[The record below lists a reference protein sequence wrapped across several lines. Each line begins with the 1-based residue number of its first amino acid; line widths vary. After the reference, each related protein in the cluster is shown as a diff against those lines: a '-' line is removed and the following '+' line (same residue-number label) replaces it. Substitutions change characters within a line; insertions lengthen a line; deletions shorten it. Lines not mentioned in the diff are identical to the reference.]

1 MTSRT
6 LFLLCAFLITASV
19 GKAQETAP
27 ADDWKPSTIN
37 QKGKEYPQVNSER
50 RARFRVVAPEAQSV
64 SVSLGKVALTK
75 GEDGVWTGI
84 TAPLDE
90 GFHYYSL
97 KIDGADVPDPNSL
110 YFFGAMRW
118 GSGIEVPAADQDF
131 YALKNVPHGQLRQVL
146 FYSKTTD
153 SHHKAFVY
161 TPPGYE
167 KDTEARY
174 PVLYLQH
181 GWGEDENGWGAQ
193 GHANLIMDNLIAD
206 GKAKPFIIVMT
217 YGMTNDVPLGGPRG
231 GAGGGRPAFNFDK
244 FKGVLLD
251 DLVPYVDANFRTIAD
266 QPNRAMAG
274 LSMGGMQTRTIAP
287 ANLDKFSAIGLFSG
301 GSISAESIT
310 NMDEFKKKIKLV
322 FVGYGSKEL
331 GGNRGGFGGDPK
343 AATEGLKTSGINA
356 HFYVSQDTAHEWQ
369 SWRRCLYQM
378 APLLFRDK
386 VGHDLSGI
394 WKADFDTQRGLQ
406 KYAFTF
412 KQDGQKVTAKATAEL
427 DGQKRDIEFKDVE
440 FKEDTLSFVEIL
452 DAQGREL
459 RITYTGKIAGNEIHF
474 HRAVGEFGS
483 TDSVAKREVANAAPN
498 AQAARG
504 TGTGPS
510 PGRGPGRGGFGG
522 PIELGPDDKA
532 AFDSPPAGFD
542 RVRDNIEHGKLER
555 VDYDSKTVGVKRW
568 MQVYTPPGYSPNK
581 KYPQFYL
588 LHGIGGNEKE
598 EWTRQGVANIVL
610 DNLIADKKIEP
621 MVVVFPNGNASSGGE
636 QAGGRAGPGGGF
648 GGWGEPF
655 RNDLI
660 NDIIPFIESHYS
672 VVADRE
678 HRALAGLSMGG
689 GQSLTFGLS
698 NLDTFASVGGF
709 SSAPNTGAPETL
721 LPDPKK
727 SAAQLK
733 VLFLS
738 CGNKDGLIRISQGM
752 HAYLKEHQVPHVWHV
767 DEHAHDFEHWKK
779 SLYHFSQ
786 LIFKVAKPDAP
797 TVTSTK
803 PDPKFLI
810 FLCFGQSNMEGG
822 AKMEDRDQVA
832 DKRFQVLADFDNP
845 GRGWKKGNW
854 YDAVPP
860 LTRRIRGLTLVDYF
874 GKTMV
879 ANLPDGYR
887 VGVIK
892 VAVPGAKIEMFDKDK
907 CEDYLATAEDWKKNI
922 AKEYGG
928 SPYHYLVEL
937 AKTAQKDG
945 VIKGILLHQ
954 GESNTNDKE
963 WPNKV
968 SKIHGD
974 LMKDL
979 NLEPKEVVFLAGEVV
994 HADQNGATASVNEI
1008 MKRLPETLGNSH
1020 VVSSAGIP
1028 ANPDRLHFTSNG
1040 LRELGRRYAEKML
1053 LVMGYQAAKPVTSYL
1068 VPLEE
1073 KSIKPAPSNEVKPTV
1088 ALKDHFKDSFRI
1100 GVAVNRSITNGQISR
1115 RTQEQVA
1122 MDVALTKRHFNHVV
1136 AENDMK
1142 WQLIHPRP
1150 GADGFDFGPADALLK
1165 FADDNN
1171 MEIAGHTLVWHS
1183 QTPNWVFE
1191 GTHQASET
1199 SQTYDGPY
1207 RELTINPPRAPS
1219 ANAGPNSNS
1228 TGGPNNPAIP
1238 NAGGQASPGQG
1249 RPSRGAGG
1257 PGFGGP
1263 GFGGFRGFDLN
1274 GPRATRDEL
1283 LERMRVHIHAVVG
1296 RYKGKVKVW
1305 DVVNEALSDSGPEV
1319 LRRSPWSVIIGPDFI
1334 AKAFE
1339 YAHEADPDAIL
1350 RYNDYSLENPV
1361 KRSKLIKLIQSLQE
1375 QKVPIHAIGS
1385 QAHCNVT
1392 TTFEAMDQAL
1402 TEMKSLRLPIH
1413 ITELDV
1419 NSAVAGQRGTGADIG
1434 ANATSTQGGLVDDA
1448 DTRLTQAYAGIFRAF
1463 IKHREAIDVVTF
1475 WGVNDAVS
1483 WRAQGKPLLFDESNA
1498 PKPAFHAVLELVHP

>member
-6 LFLLCAFLITASV
+6 LFLLYAFLITASV
-19 GKAQETAP
+19 GKAQEAAP

-75 GEDGVWTGI
+75 GEDGVWTGM

-193 GHANLIMDNLIAD
+193 GHANLIMDNLIAE

-217 YGMTNDVPLGGPRG
+217 YGMTNDAPLGGPRG
-231 GAGGGRPAFNFDK
+231 GASGGRPAFNFDK

-301 GSISAESIT
+301 GSISADSIT

-394 WKADFDTQRGLQ
+394 WKAEFDTQRGLQ

-412 KQDGQKVTAKATAEL
+412 QQDGQRVTAKATAEL
-427 DGQKRDIEFKDVE
+427 DGQKRDIELKDVE

-459 RITYTGKIAGNEIHF
+459 RITYTGKVAGNEINF

-483 TDSVAKREVANAAPN
+483 TDSIAKREVANAAPA

-555 VDYDSKTVGVKRW
+555 VEYDSKTVGVKRW
-568 MQVYTPPGYSPNK
+568 MQVYTPPGYSPDK

-621 MVVVFPNGNASSGGE
+621 MVVVFPNGNASAGGE

-655 RNDLI
+655 KKDLI

-786 LIFKVAKPDAP
+786 LIFKSALPKDVKT
-797 TVTSTK
+797 TV
-803 PDPKFLI
+803 I
-810 FLCFGQSNMEGG
+810 
-822 AKMEDRDQVA
+822 
-832 DKRFQVLADFDNP
+832 
-845 GRGWKKGNW
+845 
-854 YDAVPP
+854 
-860 LTRRIRGLTLVDYF
+860 
-874 GKTMV
+874 
-879 ANLPDGYR
+879 
-887 VGVIK
+887 
-892 VAVPGAKIEMFDKDK
+892 
-907 CEDYLATAEDWKKNI
+907 
-922 AKEYGG
+922 
-928 SPYHYLVEL
+928 
-937 AKTAQKDG
+937 
-945 VIKGILLHQ
+945 
-954 GESNTNDKE
+954 
-963 WPNKV
+963 
-968 SKIHGD
+968 
-974 LMKDL
+974 
-979 NLEPKEVVFLAGEVV
+979 
-994 HADQNGATASVNEI
+994 
-1008 MKRLPETLGNSH
+1008 
-1020 VVSSAGIP
+1020 
-1028 ANPDRLHFTSNG
+1028 
-1040 LRELGRRYAEKML
+1040 
-1053 LVMGYQAAKPVTSYL
+1053 
-1068 VPLEE
+1068 
-1073 KSIKPAPSNEVKPTV
+1073 
-1088 ALKDHFKDSFRI
+1088 LKDHFKDSFRI

-1115 RTQEQVA
+1115 RTQEQIA
-1122 MDVALTKRHFNHVV
+1122 MDVALTKQHFNHVV

-1150 GADGFDFGPADALLK
+1150 GADGFDFGPADALVK
-1165 FADDNN
+1165 FADDNK

-1219 ANAGPNSNS
+1219 TNVGPNSNS

-1249 RPSRGAGG
+1249 RPGRGAGG

-1274 GPRATRDEL
+1274 GPRATREEL

-1305 DVVNEALSDSGPEV
+1305 DVVNEALSDSGPEI

-1361 KRSKLIKLIQSLQE
+1361 KRSKLMKLIQSLQE

-1402 TEMKSLRLPIH
+1402 TEMKSLGLPIH

-1434 ANATSTQGGLVDDA
+1434 ANATATQGGLVDDA
-1448 DTRLTQAYAGIFRAF
+1448 DARLMQAYAGIFRAF

-1483 WRAQGKPLLFDESNA
+1483 WRAQGKPLLFDENNA
-1498 PKPAFHAVLELVHP
+1498 PKPAFHAVIELVHP